1 MKFARTTAC
10 LLAATAVTAGCSGGP
25 GSAGGDAGGNAL
37 TISAITNEKPALDT
51 VVDEY
56 REAHPGLDVHV
67 TYAAVDQ
74 YQTTVRTQLSSGT
87 APDVL
92 FVWPGNGNPV
102 TVTVAAGAGYLEDL
116 SSHAW
121 AGQVPA
127 GLRPVSQLDGRTYI
141 APVAFSGI
149 GAVYNTT
156 ALTRAGLT
164 APKTWTEVLAFCA
177 AAKQKGKTAY
187 ALGAQTNWVTQL
199 IDYALTPTLVYGPQ
213 PQFAQQMT
221 DGKATFAGSGWQT
234 AMDKYLQM
242 QKQGCFNSGELGTS
256 YEASLTMVS
265 KGDALGVVQVNSAV
279 AAMKKQAPPGTTFD
293 LQPLPADD
301 DPGRT
306 RMAGAAGSS
315 YGVNAKAPHKRAAL
329 EFVDWLMAPDAMNSY
344 ARTNSAL
351 PSIPNDRFTADP
363 ALRTLQQYQKD
374 GKTFPFMDQQWPNAR
389 VQQALFAAVQDL
401 LGGRTTPAEAVQKM
415 DVAYHQGS

>member
-1 MKFARTTAC
+1 MKFARTAAC
-10 LLAATAVTAGCSGGP
+10 LLAATAVTAGCSSGP
-25 GSAGGDAGGNAL
+25 GSADGGDNAL
-37 TISAITNEKPALDT
+37 TIAATTNEKPAMDA
-51 VVDEY
+51 VVEEY
-56 REAHPGLDVHV
+56 KKANPGLDVHV
-67 TYAAVDQ
+67 TYAALDQ

-116 SSHAW
+116 SAHSW
-121 AGQVPA
+121 ANQIPE
-127 GLRPVSQLDGRTYI
+127 GLKSVSQLKGKTYI

-156 ALTRAGLT
+156 ALTQAGLT
-164 APKTWTEVLAFCA
+164 APKTWSDVLAFCA

-213 PQFAQQMT
+213 PQFSQQMT

-234 AMDKYLQM
+234 ALDKYLQM

-256 YEASLTMVS
+256 YEASLSMVA

-279 AAMKKQAPPGTTFD
+279 AAMKKEAAQGTTFD
-293 LQPLPADD
+293 LQPLPATDD
-301 DPGRT
+301 ATQT

-315 YGVNAKAPHKRAAL
+315 YGMNAKAPHKQAAL
-329 EFVDWLMAPDAMNSY
+329 KFIDWLMSPTAMNRY
-344 ARTNSAL
+344 AETNSAL
-351 PSIPNDRFTADP
+351 PSIPNDQFSVDP
-363 ALRTLQQYQKD
+363 ALKTLQQYQKD

-389 VQQALFAAVQDL
+389 VQQVHFAAVQDL

-415 DVAYHQGS
+415 DEAYRQGA